1 MTRKDSFFD
10 RLPDNLFIGPVF
22 GPEEAEAVK
31 ALVEAGTITQ
41 LSTDTVE
48 EFEVAFAAYIGVKE
62 AVAVSSGT
70 AAVHTA
76 LIAAGVEAGDEVI
89 VPAFTFIG
97 TVGPVLHQHAVP
109 VFADIDPT
117 TLCLAAEDVER
128 KITDKTKAVLPVD
141 LFGHP
146 ADLDAIT
153 AVAEKHGVTVVDDA
167 CQSHGAEYKGRRLG
181 GLAPLTSFSF
191 QESKNMTTGEGG
203 MVTTN
208 DPELAQVC
216 RSVRHQGEQTWGLIA
231 RVGYN
236 YRMTAL
242 QAAIGIEQLKKLDDF
257 NTRRRAIAGCYTEAL
272 VSLGLQLPTEA
283 SYAKSVCHVYSF
295 LLPKALAPRRDEI
308 LNALQQQ
315 GVPVSIA
322 YPKPLYASPVF
333 DGFAVQ
339 ACPVTEDIASRVL
352 TLPTAH
358 SLSIETAGRI
368 AEMTRSVLE
377 RYLT

>member
-22 GPEEAEAVK
+22 GSEEAEAVRS
-31 ALVEAGTITQ
+31 LVEAGTITQ

-48 EFEVAFAAYIGVKE
+48 EFEKAFASYIGVKE

-109 VFADIDPT
+109 VFADIDPK
-117 TLCLAAEDVER
+117 TLCLAADDVER
-128 KITDKTKAVLPVD
+128 KITPKTKAVLPVD

-146 ADLDAIT
+146 ADLDAI
-153 AVAEKHGVTVVDDA
+153 AAAADKHGVTVVDDA
-167 CQSHGAEYKGRRLG
+167 CQSHGAEYKGKRLG

-242 QAAIGIEQLKKLDDF
+242 QAAIGIEQLKKLDGF
-257 NTRRRAIAGCYTEAL
+257 NSRRRAIAACYTEAL
-272 VSLGLQLPTEA
+272 ASLDLQLPGEA
-283 SYAKSVCHVYSF
+283 AYAKSVCHVYSF
-295 LLPKALAPRRDEI
+295 LLPQTLASRRDEVVK
-308 LNALQQQ
+308 ALQEQ
-315 GVPVSIA
+315 GVPVSVA

-333 DGFAVQ
+333 DGFDVHP
-339 ACPVTEDIASRVL
+339 CPVTEDTAARVV
-352 TLPTAH
+352 TLSTAH
-358 SLSIETAGRI
+358 SLSVETAGQI
-368 AEMTRSVLE
+368 AETTRAILE
-377 RYLT
+377 RYLS